1 MNKTLKI
8 YIGILVALMVLIV
21 FVDANRPKPINWAPT
36 FDVNSKIP
44 FGLYVFNEEKDT
56 YFKGDTIQ
64 TIQATPYEFFDAY
77 YDYDTL
83 VNTYSIQGT
92 FLALDHDYTIDD
104 TSTEE
109 LLLFVSHGNDAFLS
123 MNNFS
128 TMLEDS
134 LGFRFAN
141 LYFQDQLEVRLANPS
156 LGKKSYPMKMGVDGY
171 YFTEFDTLK
180 TTVLGYQKIDKKEQV
195 NFIKVPYGQGNFYL
209 HLQPYAFTNY
219 YMLKKENI
227 EYAEKVLSYIP
238 KGNIFWYPNQQYKS
252 GISSSPLRFILS
264 QEGLRW
270 AWYLFLIGMIIFMF
284 FNAKRKQRI
293 IPIIKPLTNTTV
305 DFTKTIGNLYFQEGN
320 HDTIMEKKIIY
331 FLEKIRQDYLLDTQ
345 NLDDDF
351 IKKLHQK
358 TGKDIALIDQ
368 VVTLIKRQRRTFK
381 STEAE
386 LIELNTVIEKVLD
399 TKK

>member
-21 FVDANRPKPINWAPT
+21 FVDANRPKPINWTPS

-64 TIQATPYEFFDAY
+64 TIQSTPYEFLDAF

-83 VNTYSIQGT
+83 VDTYTTNGT
-92 FLALDHDYTIDD
+92 FLAIDSDYTIDE

-128 TMLEDS
+128 TTLEDS
-134 LGFRFAN
+134 LGFSYSN
-141 LYFQDQLEVRLANPS
+141 LYFQEQLEVSLANPTLS
-156 LGKKSYPMKMGVDGY
+156 KKSFEMKMGVNGY
-171 YFTEFDTLK
+171 HFTSFDTLK
-180 TTVLGYQKIDKKEQV
+180 TTVLGCQKIDKKTQV
-195 NFIKVPYGQGNFYL
+195 NFIKVPYGKGNFYL
-209 HLQPYAFTNY
+209 HLQPFAFTNY
-219 YMLKKENI
+219 YLLKNKNA

-238 KGNIFWYPNQQYKS
+238 KGNLFWYPNQQYKS

-270 AWYLFLIGMIIFMF
+270 AWYLFLIGMIIFMI

-358 TGKDIALIDQ
+358 SGKEMALIEK
-368 VVTLIKRQRRTFK
+368 VVMLIKRQRKTFK

-386 LIELNTVIEKVLD
+386 LIELNAVIEKVLE